1 MTPELPPPHPLQ
13 FRGSPCARLV
23 LRWIGWQADFEGLPS
38 PQGVVVV
45 YPHTSNWDFVV
56 GLLLKW
62 SLGVPLQFWA
72 KDSLF
77 RIPLFGRWLAWL
89 GGVPVN
95 RASSHGVVGQMA
107 RLMAQKKQDNEYFWL
122 ALSPEGTRGYTP
134 GWRSGF
140 YRVALEAGVPVGLAA
155 LDYARK
161 KLVLRHFV
169 QLTGNESA
177 DMARIADALGD
188 CRGLRP
194 EKAAPVRLPPPRRAA
209 ADTMLEQR

>member
-1 MTPELPPPHPLQ
+1 MTPDLQPPHPLQ
-13 FRGSPCARLV
+13 FRGSSCARLA
-23 LRWIGWQADFEGLPS
+23 LRWMGWQADFDGLPT

-95 RASSHGVVGQMA
+95 RKSSHGVVGQMA
-107 RLMAQKKQDNEYFWL
+107 RLMAEKKQKNEYFWL

-140 YRVALEAGVPVGLAA
+140 YRVALEAGVPVGLAG

-169 QLTGNESA
+169 QLTGDEPA
-177 DMARIADALGD
+177 DMTRIADALGD
-188 CRGLRP
+188 CQGLRP
-194 EKAAPVRLPPPRRAA
+194 NKAAPVRLPHLHRPAT
-209 ADTMLEQR
+209 DTMLEQR

>member
-1 MTPELPPPHPLQ
+1 MTPGLQPPHPLQ
-13 FRGSPCARLV
+13 FRGSPCARMV
-23 LRWIGWQADFEGLPS
+23 LRWMGWQADFDGLPT

-95 RASSHGVVGQMA
+95 RESSHGVVGQMA
-107 RLMAQKKQDNEYFWL
+107 RLMAEKKQNNEYFWL
-122 ALSPEGTRGYTP
+122 ALSPEGTRRYTP

-155 LDYARK
+155 LDYGRK
-161 KLVLRHFV
+161 KLVLRHFI
-169 QLTGNESA
+169 QLTGDESA
-177 DMARIADALGD
+177 DMAHIADALGD

-194 EKAAPVRLPPPRRAA
+194 DHAAPVSLPHLHRPA